1 MLKGFRTKL
10 ALNNKLA
17 TVMARHAGYARW
29 VWNWGLALWRE
40 AYKEGLKPNA
50 NKLKKLFTNHVKP
63 QYGWMSEVSSR
74 VYQYTFINLAEA
86 YTRYFKKLGDKPVFK
101 KKGNHDSFTIDNCG
115 KPIRLGGLKH
125 KLPFIGW
132 VKTYEPLPECVV
144 KKVSISREADSWY
157 ISFAFEHEPVAARVA
172 GTRRI
177 GVKLPERVAGGR
189 IPPAISHPESS
200 LGSIPQA
207 FSHAQPTVDAVG
219 VDLGINALATLSTG
233 VVFPSLK
240 PYRQAKRQLARLQR
254 QLSRKVKGS
263 KNRNKA
269 LVRLARKHSQVA
281 NIRRDYLHKITTYI
295 AKNHSIVVIED
306 LNVSGMMANHKLA
319 AAIADMGFYEFRRQL
334 EYKCQWYGTRLVVV
348 DRFYPSTKLCSGC
361 GHEKDMPLKV
371 RQYDCPSCN
380 LSLDR
385 DLNAAINLANRGRLA
400 LGSLLRD
407 SRSHAPVE
415 AESKPHSD
423 ALCRDVLVL

>member
-10 ALNNKLA
+10 DINNHQA
-17 TVMARHAGYARW
+17 TLMARHAGYARW

-63 QYGWMSEVSSR
+63 QFEWMSKVSSR
-74 VYQYTFINLAEA
+74 VYQYTFINLGEA
-86 YTRYFKKLGDKPVFK
+86 YTRYFKKLANEPVFK
-101 KKGNHDSFTIDNCG
+101 KKGKRDSFTIDNCG
-115 KPIRLGGLKH
+115 KPIGLGGLRH

-132 VKTYEPLPECVV
+132 VNTYEPLPESTT
-144 KKVSISREADSWY
+144 KKVTIIRESDSWY
-157 ISFAFEHEPVAARVA
+157 ISFAYEYELEAVH
-172 GTRRI
+172 
-177 GVKLPERVAGGR
+177 
-189 IPPAISHPESS
+189 PAID
-200 LGSIPQA
+200 I
-207 FSHAQPTVDAVG
+207 VG

-240 PYRQAKRQLARLQR
+240 PYRQAKRQLTRLQK
-254 QLSRKVKGS
+254 QLNRKVKSS

-269 LVRLARKHSQVA
+269 RIKLSQLHARVA
-281 NIRRDYLHKITTYI
+281 NIRRDNLHKITTYI
-295 AKNHSIVVIED
+295 AKNHSMIVIED
-306 LNVSGMMANHKLA
+306 LSVSGMMKNHKLA
-319 AAIADMGFYEFRRQL
+319 AAIADMGFHEFRRQL
-334 EYKCQWYGTRLVVV
+334 EYKCQWYGTKLVVV

-361 GHEKDMPLKV
+361 GHQQDMPLSV
-371 RQYDCPSCN
+371 RQYDCSSCD
-380 LSLDR
+380 LSLNR
-385 DLNAAINLANRGRLA
+385 DLNAAINLSNRGRLA

-423 ALCRDVLVL
+423 ALCRDVSVL

>member
-10 ALNNKLA
+10 DLNNKQA

-63 QYGWMSEVSSR
+63 QYEWMQEISSR
-74 VYQYTFINLAEA
+74 VYQYTFINLGEA

-101 KKGNHDSFTIDNCG
+101 KKGNHDSFTLDSSG
-115 KPIRLGGLKH
+115 APIKLGGLKH

-132 VKTYEPLPECVV
+132 VKTYESLPQCVV

-157 ISFAFEHEPVAARVA
+157 ISFAFEHEPVV
-172 GTRRI
+172 
-177 GVKLPERVAGGR
+177 
-189 IPPAISHPESS
+189 
-200 LGSIPQA
+200 
-207 FSHAQPTVDAVG
+207 AQPTTDIVG
-219 VDLGINALATLSTG
+219 VDLGINTLATLSTG

-240 PYRQAKRQLARLQR
+240 PYVSALMQLARLQR
-254 QLSRKVKGS
+254 ELCRKAKGS
-263 KNRNKA
+263 KNRHKA
-269 LVRLARKHSQVA
+269 RLKLARKHSQIA
-281 NIRRDYLHKITTYI
+281 NIRRDYLQKITTYI
-295 AKNHSIVVIED
+295 AKNHGTVVIED

-334 EYKCQWYGTRLVVV
+334 EYKCQWYGTKLVVV

-361 GHEKDMPLKV
+361 GHQQDMHV
-371 RQYDCPSCN
+371 RQYECPNCN
-380 LSLDR
+380 LSLNR
-385 DLNAAINLANRGRLA
+385 DLNAAIVLANWGRLA
-400 LGSLLRD
+400 PEKSLLRD
-407 SRSHAPVE
+407 NCSHAPVE
-415 AESKPHSD
+415 AESKPHYD
-423 ALCRDVLVL
+423 ALRRDVLVL